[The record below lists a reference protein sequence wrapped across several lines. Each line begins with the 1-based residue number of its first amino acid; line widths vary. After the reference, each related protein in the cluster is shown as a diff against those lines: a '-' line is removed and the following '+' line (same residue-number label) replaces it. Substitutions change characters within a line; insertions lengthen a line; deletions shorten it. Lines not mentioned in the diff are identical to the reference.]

1 MQRIHALSAAA
12 AVLASIVGASS
23 VGVSAVGVST
33 VGGSRCAPAPAE
45 PQVAARE
52 TTDFEYELFAAVLEG
67 LYVDGV
73 SNEAVDAITV
83 KDPEHG
89 YPANFVWACPVCM
102 PAYRAFL
109 TYRARPHFEWIKGS
123 QDFGPGLDPATL
135 DALTTGEFSARQQ
148 ALMQLVGR
156 WVERRMGLLRLTPE
170 ERAEWKLEMER
181 RRKKGMAL
189 LADYQSGGLGG
200 SYARMKECPLCDGAN
215 RPFQP
220 PTRQR

>member
-1 MQRIHALSAAA
+1 
-12 AVLASIVGASS
+12 LASVVGASS
-23 VGVSAVGVST
+23 VGAGRF
-33 VGGSRCAPAPAE
+33 GGARGAPAQAS
-45 PQVAARE
+45 PQESARE

-73 SNEAVDAITV
+73 SNEAVDAITA

-109 TYRARPHFEWIKGS
+109 TYRARPHFEWIKGP
-123 QDFGPGLDPATL
+123 QDFGPGLDAATV
-135 DALTTGEFSARQQ
+135 AELTTGEFAARQQ

-156 WVERRMGLLRLTPE
+156 WVERRMGRLRLTPE

-181 RRKKGMAL
+181 RRKKGMAQ
-189 LADYQSGGLGG
+189 LADYQSCGLGG
-200 SYARMKECPLCDGAN
+200 SYARMKACPLCDGAN
-215 RPFQP
+215 EPFQP
-220 PTRQR
+220 PTRRR